1 MYLQNCFVILRG
13 EKVPVPPFSGLQ
25 LPEIPLLLLL
35 AVGALATLVVPVKVV
50 FSIVDGELLARLDV
64 LDGLETDCLALT
76 HKVTVGK
83 TAVVGQGDGAEDD
96 LDTA

>member
-50 FSIVDGELLARLDV
+50 FSIVNGELLARLDV
-64 LDGLETDCLALT
+64 LDGFQRDHVAFEAVELT
-76 HKVTVGK
+76 VWDTTVICK
-83 TAVVGQGDGAEDD
+83 SDRPEDD
-96 LDTA
+96 LDT